1 MSSPAAFAFLPWLR
15 RGMATS
21 IDRVDGTGPAAP
33 WATSQVVVNLN
44 DLSLSATVPLKLAGP
59 GEVAGLD
66 PRAVIRVW
74 PRPGVQDA
82 EPNYFPLVEFDQPD
96 LPWRFSP
103 AKATTGDRLR
113 PWISLIVL
121 REDEIDSLS
130 PASVEG
136 NLPVVTVK
144 SADSLPLLE
153 QSWAWAHTQVSG
165 AKTVTSAELASLLR
179 TAPQRVISRILVPRR
194 LDPRVAYAAFLVP
207 SFERGRLAGV
217 RERVPDGLDGT
228 VPAWTAGQTGVR
240 LPVYY
245 QWRFQTGVTGDFESL
260 VRQLQA
266 RVLPPTVGI
275 RAMDVAAPGNG
286 LPAAHD
292 RPLGLEGALRAPTV
306 VRTVWS
312 GTQREAFE
320 SSLTRLLNRPEEL
333 LASTDGVRAVAPPL
347 YGRWHAARTTLA
359 PVPPPEVTPWFQE
372 LNLDPRH
379 RVAAGLGTLT
389 VQDQQQQLM
398 ASAWQ
403 QLDKIRAINDQLRFA
418 QFAREAAIRIHVRHV
433 ATAGD
438 DTLMQLTAPV
448 HARVRQGVFTVHK
461 AVAESAVGAGVLQ
474 GQFRRV
480 SRPFGP
486 VSRRVSRVPRRQ
498 GGEVL
503 VRMNVG
509 KLSAAPPP
517 PVPASMA
524 TPSRIGDNVPDWGSA
539 DWSRRLLRGRPPSP
553 QQNAFR
559 TAALELFGEL
569 AARPAD
575 GPEVRPVN
583 LTQTRKT
590 LVEELDPRLT
600 VVESVRRRLRLHPGL
615 KWQPKDPLEPVM
627 AAPEFPQ
634 PMSQP
639 LAELSQDWLLPGLD
653 QVPPNTVSLLE
664 TNQAFIEA
672 FMVGLNHEFARELL
686 WNEYPTDQ
694 RGSYFRQF
702 WNVAGRIEPSGMPP
716 DPDSLKDIHPI
727 HGWPKNGPLGGN
739 SPRPAGTSS
748 PLVLLVRGDLLRR
761 YPNAVVYAVEA
772 QLGTDGRRNLG
783 TDERHPLFTGR
794 LDPDVSFFGF
804 DLKLEVARGD
814 DGGEGWFFVLQ
825 EQPSEP
831 RFGLDVVSTT
841 FGAPLAAWRDLSWG
855 HLAAD
860 AVALS
865 AISHVDLDAQLPD
878 TRPVTPLPG
887 DPAVVWHGGGG
898 LGPAGTK
905 ASDLAF
911 ITLQRPV
918 RVAIHGSQMLPQ
930 SPPNVA

>member
-1 MSSPAAFAFLPWLR
+1 MSSPPAAFAFLPWLR

-21 IDRVDGTGPAAP
+21 IDRIDGTGAPAP

-44 DLSLSATVPLKLAGP
+44 NQSLSATVPLKLAGP

-96 LPWRFSP
+96 LPWRYSP

-121 REDEIDSLS
+121 REDEMVSLT

-136 NLPVVTVK
+136 ILPVVTVK

-153 QSWAWAHTQVSG
+153 QSWAWAHAQVSG
-165 AKTVTSAELASLLR
+165 AKTITGVELSALLR
-179 TAPQRVISRILVPRR
+179 SAPQRVVSRILVPRR
-194 LDPRVAYAAFLVP
+194 LDPRVSYQAFLVP

-217 RERVPDGLDGT
+217 KEKVPDNLDGT
-228 VPAWTAGQTGVR
+228 APAWSAGQTSIR

-245 QWRFQTGVTGDFESL
+245 QWRFQTGVSGDFESL

-266 RVLPPTVGI
+266 RVLPETVGI
-275 RAMDVAAPGNG
+275 CAMDVSNPGQG
-286 LPAAHD
+286 LPAAHTG
-292 RPLGLEGALRAPTV
+292 PLGLEGALRAPSVIPTAWTGAQ
-306 VRTVWS
+306 RT
-312 GTQREAFE
+312 TFQT
-320 SSLTRLLNRPEEL
+320 SLTQLLNRPEDL
-333 LASTDGVRAVAPPL
+333 LSSLGGTRVVAPPL
-347 YGRWHAARTTLA
+347 YGRWHAARSTLVPVTP
-359 PVPPPEVTPWFQE
+359 PVPQAVPWFQE

-389 VQDQQQQLM
+389 IQDQQQQLM

-418 QFAREAAIRIHVRHV
+418 QLARETAIRIHTRHV
-433 ATAGD
+433 ATAGED
-438 DTLMQLTAPV
+438 AFMQLTAPV
-448 HARVRQGVFTVHK
+448 HARVRQGEVTVHK
-461 AVAESAVGAGVLQ
+461 TIAGSVVGGGVLQ

-486 VSRRVSRVPRRQ
+486 VSRRVSREPRRQ
-498 GGEVL
+498 PGDVL

-509 KLSAAPPP
+509 KLSAASPP

-524 TPSRIGDNVPDWGSA
+524 TPSRIGDNVPDWNNA
-539 DWSRRLLRGRPPSP
+539 EWSRRLLRGRLPDPR
-553 QQNAFR
+553 QNAFR
-559 TAALELFGEL
+559 SAALELFGDL
-569 AARPAD
+569 VARPAD
-575 GPEVRPVN
+575 GPVVHSVN
-583 LTQTRKT
+583 LAQTRQT
-590 LVEELDPRLT
+590 LMAELDPRVT
-600 VVESVRRRLRLHPGL
+600 VVESIRKRLRLRPGL
-615 KWQPKDPLEPVM
+615 RWQPRDPLEPIM

-653 QVPPNTVSLLE
+653 KVPPNTVSLLE

-694 RGSYFRQF
+694 RGSCFRQF
-702 WNVAGRIEPSGMPP
+702 WNVAGRIDPSGGTP
-716 DPDSLKDIHPI
+716 DAELLKDIHPI
-727 HGWPKNGPLGGN
+727 HGWPKLGPLGSN

-761 YPNAVVYAVEA
+761 YPNAVVYAVNA

-783 TDERHPLFTGR
+783 TEERHPLFTGR

-804 DLKLEVARGD
+804 KLKVDEAKGT
-814 DGGEGWFFVLQ
+814 DGGQGWFFVLQ

-831 RFGLDVVSTT
+831 RFGLDVASSA
-841 FGAPLAAWRDLSWG
+841 FGDPLGAWRDLSWG

-860 AVALS
+860 S
-865 AISHVDLDAQLPD
+865 AGLAGLSHVNLDAQLPD
-878 TRPVTPLPG
+878 TRVVVPLSG
-887 DPAVVWHGGGG
+887 DPAVVWHGGSG
-898 LGPAGTK
+898 LGAAGTK

-918 RVAIHGSQMLPQ
+918 RVAIHGSQMLP
-930 SPPNVA
+930 

>member
-1 MSSPAAFAFLPWLR
+1 MSSPPAAFAFLPWLR

-21 IDRVDGTGPAAP
+21 IDRVEGTGAAAA
-33 WATSQVVVNLN
+33 WATSRVVVNLN
-44 DLSLSATVPLKLAGP
+44 NQSLSATVPLQLAGP
-59 GEVAGLD
+59 GEVTGLD

-82 EPNYFPLVEFDQPD
+82 EPNFFPLVEFDQAD

-103 AKATTGDRLR
+103 ARATGGDRLR

-121 REDEIDSLS
+121 RDDEIASLT
-130 PASVEG
+130 PASAEG
-136 NLPVVTVK
+136 QLPVVTVK
-144 SADSLPLLE
+144 QADSLPLLE
-153 QSWAWAHTQVSG
+153 QSWAWAHAQVSG
-165 AKTVTSAELASLLR
+165 ARTVTANELGALLKS
-179 TAPQRVISRILVPRR
+179 APQRVISRILVPRR
-194 LDPRVAYAAFLVP
+194 LDPRVAYTAFLVP

-217 RERVPDGLDGT
+217 RETVPDTLDGT
-228 VPAWTAGQTGVR
+228 APAWTAGQTGVR

-245 QWRFQTGVTGDFESL
+245 RWRFQTGASGDFEAL

-275 RAMDVAAPGNG
+275 RAMDVSAPGLG
-286 LPAAHD
+286 LPAAHEG
-292 RPLGLEGALRAPTV
+292 PLGLEGALRAPSV
-306 VRTVWS
+306 VRTVWT
-312 GTQREAFE
+312 GANREAFQT
-320 SSLTRLLNRPEEL
+320 SLTRLLNRPEEL
-333 LASTDGVRAVAPPL
+333 LVTTGGSRAIAPPL
-347 YGRWHAARTTLA
+347 YGRWHIARSTLEPVA
-359 PVPPPEVTPWFQE
+359 PPDPTPWFQE

-389 VQDQQQQLM
+389 IQDQQQQLM
-398 ASAWQ
+398 AAAWQ

-418 QFAREAAIRIHVRHV
+418 QLARETAVRIHVRHV

-438 DTLMQLTAPV
+438 DALLQLTAPV
-448 HARVRQGVFTVHK
+448 HARVRQGEGTVYR
-461 AVAESAVGAGVLQ
+461 AVTGSPVGAGVLQ

-486 VSRRVSRVPRRQ
+486 VSRKVSRAPRR
-498 GGEVL
+498 GSGEVL

-509 KLSAAPPP
+509 KLSAASPPP
-517 PVPASMA
+517 LPASMA
-524 TPSRIGDNVPDWGSA
+524 TPGRIGDNVPDWGNTE
-539 DWSRRLLRGRPPSP
+539 WTRRLLRVRPLP

-559 TAALELFGEL
+559 TAAMELFGEL
-569 AARPAD
+569 AARPAEA
-575 GPEVRPVN
+575 PEVRAIN
-583 LTQTRKT
+583 LAQARSV
-590 LVEELDPRLT
+590 LVRDLDPRIT
-600 VVESVRRRLRLHPGL
+600 VVEGVRKRLRLHPGL
-615 KWQPKDPLEPVM
+615 KWQPKDPLEPIM

-639 LAELSQDWLLPGLD
+639 LAALSQDWLLPGLD
-653 QVPPNTVSLLE
+653 KVLPNTVSLLE

-694 RGSYFRQF
+694 RGSCFRQF
-702 WNVAGRIEPSGMPP
+702 WNVAGRIEASGATP
-716 DPDSLKDIHPI
+716 DPDTLKDIHPI

-739 SPRPAGTSS
+739 SPRPPRAAS

-761 YPNAVVYAVEA
+761 YPNAVVYAVKA
-772 QLGTDGRRNLG
+772 QAGTDGRRNLG
-783 TDERHPLFTGR
+783 TEERHPIFTGR

-804 DLKLEVARGD
+804 ELKLEEARGD
-814 DGGEGWFFVLQ
+814 DGDQGWFFVLQ

-831 RFGLDVVSTT
+831 RFGLDVAGTS
-841 FGAPLAAWRDLSWG
+841 FGGSVGAWRDLSWG

-860 AVALS
+860 ETAL
-865 AISHVDLDAQLPD
+865 AGIAHVNLDAQLPD
-878 TRPVTPLPG
+878 TRSVAPVSG
-887 DPAVVWHGGGG
+887 DPAVVWHGNGG
-898 LGPAGTK
+898 LGAAGTK

-918 RVAIHGSQMLPQ
+918 RVAIHGSQMLP
-930 SPPNVA
+930 PDA